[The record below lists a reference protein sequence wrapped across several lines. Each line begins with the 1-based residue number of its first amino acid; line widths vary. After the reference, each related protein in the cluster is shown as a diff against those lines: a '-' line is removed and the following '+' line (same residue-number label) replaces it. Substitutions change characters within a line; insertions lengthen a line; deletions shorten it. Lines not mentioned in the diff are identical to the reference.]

1 MRRWRLPVVV
11 LTVAALST
19 LGIRHVFEK
28 RVLEKRA
35 QQTREVA
42 YQSAV
47 RSYSEVLRPGMS
59 RKEVEDYLRAKNV
72 RFRLMCCV
80 DIKESS
86 KDVYDELTKVG
97 QKILLGLVVR
107 RTSTLLSNSL
117 APSENE
123 ARWDLANDSD
133 KLKAVTLYRWLEGCL

>member
-1 MRRWRLPVVV
+1 MFVYHSAVMRRWRLPVVV

-97 QKILLGLVVR
+97 QEDPPW
-107 RTSTLLSNSL
+107 
-117 APSENE
+117 ACSEKNVYVAFQFTRPE
-123 ARWDLANDSD
+123 R
-133 KLKAVTLYRWLEGCL
+133 K